1 MALVRLAGIIA
12 VIILAVL
19 AAFYFSR
26 HHARFDTPTIVF
38 NDAR

>member
-1 MALVRLAGIIA
+1 MRLAGIIA

-26 HHARFDTPTIVF
+26 PHARFDTPTLSV